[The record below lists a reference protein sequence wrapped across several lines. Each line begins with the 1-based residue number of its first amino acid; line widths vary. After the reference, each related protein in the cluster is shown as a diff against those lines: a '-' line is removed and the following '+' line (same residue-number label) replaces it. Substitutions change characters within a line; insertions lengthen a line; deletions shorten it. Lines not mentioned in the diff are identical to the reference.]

1 MSEPAITPVFAWMG
15 NELIVLDEVA
25 AKKIRRKKLS
35 ASSMKGLTHCPAR
48 WAFESATP
56 KTDDPFAATTL
67 GTEMHSIYEVFYDDE
82 KVPVD
87 GRDREVLERMILARA
102 DELWGEHTLT
112 SKSAAAKRSLEANR
126 KKWIKEVSDRVYG
139 ILKIESPKEVEV
151 FRGHMTQDR
160 RIVYAPEDGSSPVSG
175 LELSADGI
183 QIAGIDFI
191 GYIDRVR
198 VDGYDKDGIPFLV
211 PEDYK
216 SSKRVPYLK
225 RGDSDDDG
233 DQVVIYA
240 EVIRI
245 LTGFLPEK
253 VRLLYTKPGKERTI
267 RISET
272 RVNRAVKR
280 FVEANS
286 IMDRTCSAGAFDAEE
301 TTFCSWCPLVDTC
314 PTARAAGKDR
324 AATNVN
330 PVNLGIPTVRALG
343 ATRLINRNMDEL
355 PVISEDAVVPVTRT
369 WEDMQDGGAKEQS
382 RPEVIVVDQAVS
394 EEPEPAENIAVVP
407 TMMVSDESA
416 EPDSERDESMSKET
430 PLLSYK
436 DKPAYVE
443 FVDDEGNLNPNS
455 YASMAVFGLTEL
467 SVELL
472 VKESADL
479 TKRQIEDLTFTFAK
493 VVNRAFYALTGKRDG
508 DSGVSLWQS
517 GLTTRI
523 RGALRTV
530 LNAYSDIPI
539 VGGEDADWEDW
550 IEKTVRRIVVIAQ
563 VAVTTWEQ
571 DHTEINDEPTWDA
584 VVERWKKTK
593 TTTGKGA

>member
-324 AATNVN
+324 SATNVN

-343 ATRLINRNMDEL
+343 APRLINRNMDEL

-369 WEDMQDGGAKEQS
+369 WEDMQDGGAREQS

-416 EPDSERDESMSKET
+416 EPDNERDESMSKET